1 MQVAFTFPL
10 TFVKYALPLALV
22 IFTYVGLRGSPLP
35 ASRAM
40 IAALIFCNLKLAALL
55 VQILV
60 GPLGTQ
66 QKFYELAMSDFV
78 FVSQVE
84 LISVLTYLGLVV
96 SAPVRGGC

>member
-1 MQVAFTFPL
+1 
-10 TFVKYALPLALV
+10 
-22 IFTYVGLRGSPLP
+22 
-35 ASRAM
+35 M

-96 SAPVRGGC
+96 SAPVRADSRSSMHPIVLPV

>member
-1 MQVAFTFPL
+1 
-10 TFVKYALPLALV
+10 
-22 IFTYVGLRGSPLP
+22 
-35 ASRAM
+35 
-40 IAALIFCNLKLAALL
+40 LL

-96 SAPVRGGC
+96 SAPVRADSRSSMHR